1 MQVASCMKSNS
12 CQICFSLSLLVRLR
26 VLTPCASRQYNLTST
41 PLLLG
46 WERERVR
53 HLKFEMGKESEKLSA
68 TLGRC
73 LSLLFDWGAESG
85 VWKSPSAFIRD
96 ALPFDTLFGMSLP
109 LPDADHALHHV
120 ATKTSKFIYFH
131 IRHLMKIL
139 VVILTYHRSHF
150 YLFSL
155 IFT

>member
-1 MQVASCMKSNS
+1 MNNHLCKSHHVWNQTYVKYVFH
-12 CQICFSLSLLVRLR
+12 CRYLLGCEFSLHVQ
-26 VLTPCASRQYNLTST
+26 VGST
-41 PLLLG
+41 TLQTHHFF
-46 WERERVR
+46 WDERERVR
-53 HLKFEMGKESEKLSA
+53 HLKFETGKESEKLSA

-120 ATKTSKFIYFH
+120 AMMKLPRAQGCVGDLRVF
-131 IRHLMKIL
+131 RLKIL
-139 VVILTYHRSHF
+139 Q
-150 YLFSL
+150 
-155 IFT
+155 